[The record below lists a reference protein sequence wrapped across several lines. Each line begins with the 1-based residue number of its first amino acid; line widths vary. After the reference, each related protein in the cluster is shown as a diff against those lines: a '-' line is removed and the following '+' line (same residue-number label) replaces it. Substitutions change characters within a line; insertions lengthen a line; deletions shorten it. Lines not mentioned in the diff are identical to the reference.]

1 MTKTICFFNSTK
13 EWGGGEKWHHDIAL
27 QMHKDGHNIVVYTNK
42 NSELFKRL
50 KNTGI
55 KLIPLKISNL
65 SFLNPFK
72 IQHLKNSLNK
82 NNITHIILNLSADLK
97 IAGLASKKA
106 KINHIIYRRGSAI
119 PIKNTFLNRYFFKNI
134 VTNII
139 ANTEATKST
148 INQNNSFLF
157 PKDKIKVIY
166 NGIDL
171 KKFNNQTIG
180 KRTQIPENQIII
192 GNIGRLVKQKAQHY
206 LIELGKE
213 LKLKKFDFKIIIGG
227 KGKLEEEL
235 KNHCKREGLEKEIIF
250 TGFVSNSKSF
260 LTNIDVFVL
269 TSLWEGFGYVLV
281 EAMACKRPTIA
292 FDISSNPEIIDNNKT
307 GFLVKFGDISSIA
320 EKIIY
325 LANNPEE
332 IIKLGQNGWKKVEKK
347 FTFEQTYKNVI
358 KYIQSLN

>member
-27 QMHKDGHNIVVYTNK
+27 QMHKDGHNVVVYTNE

-50 KNTGI
+50 KDTGI
-55 KLIPLKISNL
+55 KLISLKISNL

-72 IQHLKNSLNK
+72 VQYLKNSLTK
-82 NNITHIILNLSADLK
+82 NNVTHIILNLSADLK
-97 IAGLASKKA
+97 IAGFASKKA
-106 KINHIIYRRGSAI
+106 GIKHIIYRRGSAI
-119 PIKNTFLNRYFFKNI
+119 PIKNSFLNRYIFKNL

-139 ANTEATKST
+139 ANTEATKIT
-148 INQNNSFLF
+148 INQNNPSLF
-157 PKDKIKVIY
+157 PNDKIKVIY

-171 KKFNNQTIG
+171 KNFDNQNTEP
-180 KRTQIPENQIII
+180 TTESTNNQIII

-213 LKLKKFDFKIIIGG
+213 LKSKNIDYKIIIGG

-235 KNHCKREGLEKEIIF
+235 KNHCKRESLEKEIIF
-250 TGFVSNSKSF
+250 TGFVSNPKSF
-260 LTNIDVFVL
+260 LLNVDVFVL

-281 EAMACKRPTIA
+281 EAMACEKPTIA
-292 FDISSNPEIIDNNKT
+292 FDISSNPEITDNNET
-307 GFLVKFGDISSIA
+307 GFLVKFKDISSIA

-325 LANNPEE
+325 LTNNPDK
-332 IIKLGQNGWKKVEKK
+332 IKKLGKNGREKVEKL
-347 FTFEQTYKNVI
+347 FTLEQTYKNVI
-358 KYIQSLN
+358 EYLQSLN